1 MLAPSKCFLG
11 KKSEALGTIEEQAGN
26 RCFNDDFLDL
36 YGTTAIDVDH
46 FTGDEAR
53 LLRSQKED
61 EIGHIFGIAGP
72 LDNLNPIEPL
82 LEDVM
87 SPVWIVEGP
96 TRGSPR
102 HDLTRTHA
110 VDSNVVFAPNPG
122 HVSRQRFDTGFRS
135 PVG

>member
-1 MLAPSKCFLG
+1 M
-11 KKSEALGTIEEQAGN
+11 SEALGTIEEQAGK

-46 FTGDEAR
+46 LTGDEAR

-61 EIGHIFGIAGP
+61 EIGHIFGVAGS

-87 SPVWIVEGP
+87 SSVRIVEGP
-96 TRGSPR
+96 IRGSLR
-102 HDLTRTHA
+102 HDLAGARA
-110 VDSNVVFAPNPG
+110 VDSNVVFAPN
-122 HVSRQRFDTGFRS
+122 FKT
-135 PVG
+135 